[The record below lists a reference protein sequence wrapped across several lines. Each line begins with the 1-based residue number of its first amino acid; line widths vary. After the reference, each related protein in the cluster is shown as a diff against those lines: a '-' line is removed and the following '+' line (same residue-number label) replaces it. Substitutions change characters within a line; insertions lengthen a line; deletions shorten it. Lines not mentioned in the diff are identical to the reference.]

1 MFKKKKELINKTGE
15 QIKNNKIRSAEF
27 DFEVTLEEIR
37 RKSNAKA
44 WNFTR
49 ISMGLNALLVIA
61 IVMMMPLKTV
71 DTYVVE
77 INKENYEAK
86 VLSVADDTS
95 IPFNELRDK
104 YWLNQYVM
112 ARESYQFDQLKNDY
126 AKTRELSMPVTF
138 SDYNANY
145 NTLQGLQYK
154 LGNKRRIDIHVV
166 SISTDGSGSGTV
178 RFRRDEVEVKSG
190 DVLSSAMWVAEI
202 VYEYHPEIKMTEERR
217 LINPAGFKVVNYRAS
232 REMVN

>member
-1 MFKKKKELINKTGE
+1 MIRKTGE
-15 QIKNNKIRSAEF
+15 QIKDNQIRAAEF

-44 WNFTR
+44 WNYTK
-49 ISMGLNALLVIA
+49 ISMGLNALLVVA
-61 IVMMMPLKTV
+61 IVLMMPLKTV

-77 INKENYEAK
+77 INKDNYEAK
-86 VLSVADDTS
+86 VLSVADDTA

-126 AKTRELSMPVTF
+126 AKTREFSMPTAF
-138 SDYNANY
+138 NDYNANY

-166 SISTDGSGSGTV
+166 SISTDGAGSGTV
-178 RFRRDEVEVKSG
+178 RYRRDEVNVKDG
-190 DVLSSAMWVAEI
+190 EILASAMWVAEI
-202 VYEYHPEIKMTEERR
+202 VYEYHPDIKMTEERR
-217 LINPAGFKVVNYRAS
+217 LINPTGFKVVNYRAS